1 MKDRILNILK
11 EEDKAYTLF
20 ELKDILGLNTTEE
33 IEEMLKVLNE
43 LESDLTIQ
51 IKINIWLLNIAI

>member
-11 EEDKAYTLF
+11 EEDRAYTAI

-33 IEEMLKVLNE
+33 VEEMLKVLNE
-43 LESDLTIQ
+43 
-51 IKINIWLLNIAI
+51 